1 MKRYI
6 REETGRWW
14 KGCRLVLCMLLVIV
28 SFCSCSFSLPNF
40 GNKAEIGQG
49 QNGSQSNT
57 GSEKSA
63 DTGLVVPGP
72 ESYDSADTAVV
83 TEIHKNDKSITL
95 LNLNLGKKYTLSVE
109 GTTTL
114 YDKYGESIALEQ
126 LEAGDIVD
134 ITFLKSKKR
143 LNSLQLSPDAWVHEE
158 ISRYEIENEQMY
170 IGSNTY
176 KLTENTL
183 FYSNGRL
190 IERMDLNSADVL
202 TVRGLDST
210 VLSVRVDKGHGYL
223 RLTNDENFI
232 GGWIE
237 VGQARIQQITQDML
251 LTVPEGSYQVLISHN
266 GGGGVKDVII
276 NRNEEVTLDIG
287 DLEVAETK
295 YGSVIFS
302 LSPSRTSLYIDGEV
316 VDTSGPI
323 SLEYGIHQI
332 IARADGYKTLTT
344 YIKVGQETA
353 GIDVTLDSV
362 GTDVDEEE
370 EKESESTQT
379 GSTDVTS
386 SYYKVHVDA
395 PEGAEVYLDGNYVGI
410 SPCSFRK
417 EAGAHIITLRRTGY
431 ETRSYTVQIDEEEKD
446 ITYSFADLIP
456 SGTSE

>member
-1 MKRYI
+1 MRRYI
-6 REETGRWW
+6 GKKGWRKAW
-14 KGCRLVLCMLLVIV
+14 KLTLCMILTVASL
-28 SFCSCSFSLPNF
+28 CSCSFSLPDLFNQ
-40 GNKAEIGQG
+40 AERGQAQG
-49 QNGSQSNT
+49 GSQAET
-57 GSEKSA
+57 GSEKPA

-72 ESYDSADTAVV
+72 ESFDSADTAVV
-83 TEIHKNDKSITL
+83 VEIDRKEKAVTF
-95 LNLNLGKKYTLSVE
+95 LNLALGKRYTLSVE
-109 GTTTL
+109 GTSTL
-114 YDKYGESIALEQ
+114 YDKYGESISLDQVEP
-126 LEAGDIVD
+126 GDIVD
-134 ITFLKSKKR
+134 ITFLKTRKR
-143 LNSLQLSPDAWVHEE
+143 LNSLQLSYDAWVHEE
-158 ISRYEIENEQMY
+158 ISRYEIENNQMY

-176 KLTENTL
+176 KLTDNTL

-190 IERMDLNSADVL
+190 IERMDLNSADIL
-202 TVRGLDST
+202 TVRGLDSS
-210 VLSVRVDKGHGYL
+210 VLSVQVDKGHGYL
-223 RLTNDENFI
+223 RLANDENFI

-237 VGQARIQQITQDML
+237 VGQARIQQITEDML

-302 LSPSRTSLYIDGEV
+302 LSPSGTKLYVDGEA
-316 VDTSGPI
+316 VDTSAPV

-344 YIKVGQETA
+344 YIKVGQESG
-353 GIDVTLDSV
+353 GIDVTLDSL
-362 GTDVDEEE
+362 GTNEDGQD

-386 SYYKVHVDA
+386 GYYKVHVDA

-446 ITYSFADLIP
+446 ITYSFADLVP